1 MSLSSITFPDV
12 PFAPG
17 VPNVLRSVLANPG
30 GIANSVQ
37 NIALGAAQ
45 QAVSGVISNVQN
57 AISSGVS
64 SLVNGAFGQLPSL
77 LTGDAPSVQNAASNS
92 TTQWG
97 IFDQAGQNKVLTPT
111 SFKSIGYK
119 QGWRIANYPMEQGA
133 FQNYNKVQTPF
144 ETSIMVTQGGKLQD
158 RQDFLDALDTIA
170 NSLDLYN
177 VVTPDRTYNNVS
189 IEYYDYQRSATNGNG
204 LLTVEIKLLE
214 IRESPSAAFVNTAAP
229 SGQDAVNDGTVQAVP
244 VTTADNVTTDSIE
257 SAVDG
262 GASVAS
268 AVSAGIAT
276 ATSMLPTAAISAIT
290 GTLTPAI
297 FAQVGPLA
305 LSISPISASVSLQ
318 LPTLLRIQ

>member
-17 VPNVLRSVLANPG
+17 VPNVLRSVLANHG
-30 GIANSVQ
+30 NVANSVQ

-45 QAVSGVISNVQN
+45 QVVSGIVSNAQN
-57 AISSGVS
+57 AINGGVP
-64 SLVNGAFGQLPSL
+64 SLINGAFGQLPSL

-92 TTQWG
+92 ATQWG
-97 IFDQAGQNKVLTPT
+97 IFDQSGTQVLTPT

-144 ETSIMVTQGGKLQD
+144 ENSIVVTQGGKLQD
-158 RQDFLDALDTIA
+158 RQDFLDTLDTIA
-170 NSLDLYN
+170 NSFDLYN
-177 VVTPDRTYNNVS
+177 VVTPDRTYHNVS
-189 IEYYDYQRSATNGNG
+189 IEDYDYQRSATNGNG

-229 SGQDAVNDGTVQAVP
+229 SGQDAVNDGTVQATP
-244 VTTADNVTTDSIE
+244 VTTADNVTTDSVE
-257 SAVDG
+257 SAVEG